1 MKDMLDLIEP
11 VIPALRRYA
20 RALVRDRAAAD
31 DLVQDC
37 MERAIRRWHQ
47 RREDGDARTW
57 MFTILHNIFI
67 DRQRQAQRRGRL
79 IAIED
84 ADASALARPPTQ
96 EDGMRQAD
104 ILRALETLPE
114 DQRSVVL
121 LISLED
127 LSYAEAAKVLDV
139 PIGTV
144 MSRLSRGREKLRR
157 AMEGDVMD
165 RGGETLPQRGPNL
178 RRIK

>member
-1 MKDMLDLIEP
+1 MNDMLVLIEP
-11 VIPALRRYA
+11 LIPQLRRYA

-37 MERAIRRWHQ
+37 IERAIRRWHQ
-47 RREDGDARTW
+47 RRTDGDARTW

-67 DRQRQAQRRGRL
+67 DRRRQAQRRGRL
-79 IAIED
+79 LAIED
-84 ADASALARPPTQ
+84 ADASALASPPTQ

-104 ILRALETLPE
+104 ILRALETLPA
-114 DQRSVVL
+114 DQRTVVL

-127 LSYAEAAKVLDV
+127 LSYAEAAEVLDI

-144 MSRLSRGREKLRR
+144 MSRLARGREKLRR
-157 AMEGDVMD
+157 AMEGDV
-165 RGGETLPQRGPNL
+165 ETLPARGPTL
-178 RRIK
+178 RRVK